1 VTAAH
6 RMEERRELR
15 RLERRRR
22 RGGDRR
28 GPVALQRLASNTVG
42 LVDDLRVR
50 TSRAV
55 RGDRPLLV
63 ALVGLVAL
71 SGLVL
76 AGPAQSYLDGQ
87 ARVDTLAVKADALD
101 EANAEL
107 EQRAA
112 DLQDPL
118 TLELMARET
127 QGFIAPGEVPYALVP
142 PEVDRPQ
149 ITQPRDTAAVEAEVW
164 HERAWDIVRGWFG
177 G

>member
-1 VTAAH
+1 MTAAH

-22 RGGDRR
+22 RGGERR
-28 GPVALQRLASNTVG
+28 GPVLLQRIASAVVG
-42 LVDDLRVR
+42 AVDELRVR
-50 TSRAV
+50 VGRAV

-63 ALVGLVAL
+63 ALVGVVAI

-76 AGPAQSYLDGQ
+76 SGPAQSYLDGRD
-87 ARVDTLAVKADALD
+87 RVGTLEAKAEALD
-101 EANAEL
+101 EANADL
-107 EQRAA
+107 ERQAR

-118 TLELMARET
+118 NIELMARET
-127 QGFIAPGEVPYALVP
+127 QGFIAPGEVPYSLVP

-149 ITQPRDTAAVEAEVW
+149 ITQPRDGGPVEADVW
-164 HERAWDIVRGWFG
+164 YARVWSSVRSWFG

>member
-1 VTAAH
+1 MTAAH

-28 GPVALQRLASNTVG
+28 APVVLQRMASAIVAA
-42 LVDDLRVR
+42 VDEARVR
-50 TSRAV
+50 VIRAV

-63 ALVGLVAL
+63 ALVGLVVL

-76 AGPAQSYLDGQ
+76 SSPAQSYLDAR

-101 EANAEL
+101 AANAEL
-107 EQRAA
+107 EQQAA

-118 TLELMARET
+118 NIELMARET
-127 QGFIAPGEVPYALVP
+127 QGFIAPGEVPYSLVP
-142 PEVDRPQ
+142 PEVDRPR
-149 ITQPRDTAAVEAEVW
+149 ITQPRDTAAVEAEAW
-164 HERAWDIVRGWFG
+164 YERAWASVTGLFG

>member
-28 GPVALQRLASNTVG
+28 GPVVLQRLASAIVG
-42 LVDDLRVR
+42 FVDEARI
-50 TSRAV
+50 RAGRAI

-63 ALVGLVAL
+63 GLVGLLAI

-76 AGPAQSYLDGQ
+76 AAPAQSYLDGR
-87 ARVDTLAVKADALD
+87 ARVQTLEMKADALD
-101 EANAEL
+101 EANADL

-118 TLELMARET
+118 NLELMARET
-127 QGFIAPGEVPYALVP
+127 QGFIAPGEVPYSLVP
-142 PEVDRPQ
+142 PEVDRPR
-149 ITQPRDTAAVEAEVW
+149 ITQPRDTASVEAEIW
-164 HERAWDIVRGWFG
+164 YERAWAEIRGWFG